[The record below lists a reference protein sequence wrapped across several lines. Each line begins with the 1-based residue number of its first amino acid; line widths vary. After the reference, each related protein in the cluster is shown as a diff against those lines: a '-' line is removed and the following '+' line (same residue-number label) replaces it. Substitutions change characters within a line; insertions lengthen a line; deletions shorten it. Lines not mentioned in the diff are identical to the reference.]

1 MIQKVI
7 KTNTV
12 EKQPLLHQY
21 PITTLV
27 LRLLPLQGRMGQ
39 TEKTHFRHFV
49 PAWYKKSVC
58 EKFKF
63 PIRRSD
69 GFAIRPH
76 NKQLI
81 VAQIFGIIV
90 QKDYLCER

>member
-12 EKQPLLHQY
+12 EKLPLLHQY

-39 TEKTHFRHFV
+39 TEKNAFSPFCT
-49 PAWYKKSVC
+49 S
-58 EKFKF
+58 
-63 PIRRSD
+63 
-69 GFAIRPH
+69 
-76 NKQLI
+76 L
-81 VAQIFGIIV
+81 V
-90 QKDYLCER
+90 QKVCM